1 MVCNSRVRVRGGA
14 TRDGHLL
21 LFSYLGKTKVPT
33 NHYFNIHD
41 SSPEQNLLHDLLIE
55 SIKIY
60 GIDVYWLPRISS
72 SSADQILGEDTLSS
86 YSVNHIV
93 EMYIK
98 NVEGFEGQGDFLSKF
113 GLDIRDQITFTVAI
127 RRFEQLDSGYPRPRE
142 GDLIYFPM
150 NKKLFE
156 IQFVEHESLFY
167 PMGTLPVYDLRC
179 ELFAY
184 NQQKINTGI
193 DEIDQIAQT
202 IGTSSRAQAFSTNAL
217 ASSTATD
224 GDNFA
229 IEEKS
234 DSILDFS
241 ENNPFGSF

>member
-1 MVCNSRVRVRGGA
+1 M
-14 TRDGHLL
+14 
-21 LFSYLGKTKVPT
+21 PT
-33 NHYFNIHD
+33 NHYINNHG
-41 SSPEQNLLHDLLIE
+41 SSPEQNLIHDLLIE
-55 SIKIY
+55 SIKFY
-60 GIDVYWLPRISS
+60 GMDVHWLPRISS
-72 SSADQILGEDTLSS
+72 ARADTIFGEDTLSS
-86 YSVNHIV
+86 FSTNHMI
-93 EMYIK
+93 EMYVK

-127 RRFEQLDSGYPRPRE
+127 RRFEQLDSGYERPRE

-156 IQFVEHESLFY
+156 IQFVEHESMFY
-167 PMGTLPVYDLRC
+167 PTGTLPVYDLRC

-184 NQQKINTGI
+184 NQQEINTGI
-193 DEIDQIAQT
+193 EEIDQIAQT
-202 IGTSSRAQAFSTNAL
+202 IGTTARAQAFSSNAL
-217 ASSTATD
+217 TSATVSD

-229 IEEKS
+229 IEERS

>member
-1 MVCNSRVRVRGGA
+1 M
-14 TRDGHLL
+14 
-21 LFSYLGKTKVPT
+21 PT
-33 NHYFNIHD
+33 NHYINHHT
-41 SSPEQNLLHDLLIE
+41 SSPEQNLIHDLLIE
-55 SIKIY
+55 SIKFY
-60 GIDVYWLPRISS
+60 GMDVHWLPRISS
-72 SSADQILGEDTLSS
+72 ASADTILGEDTLSS
-86 YSVNHIV
+86 FSTNHMI
-93 EMYIK
+93 EMYVK

-127 RRFEQLDSGYPRPRE
+127 RRFDQLDSGYERPRE
-142 GDLIYFPM
+142 GDLIYFPL

-167 PMGTLPVYDLRC
+167 PTGTLPVYDLRC

-184 NQQKINTGI
+184 SQQEINTGI
-193 DEIDQIAQT
+193 EEIDQIAQT
-202 IGTSSRAQAFSTNAL
+202 IGTTARAAAFSSNAL
-217 ASSTATD
+217 TSATVSD

-229 IEEKS
+229 IEESS

>member
-1 MVCNSRVRVRGGA
+1 M
-14 TRDGHLL
+14 
-21 LFSYLGKTKVPT
+21 PT
-33 NHYFNIHD
+33 NHYINNYG
-41 SSPEQNLLHDLLIE
+41 SSPEQNLIHDLLIE
-55 SIKIY
+55 SIKFY
-60 GIDVYWLPRISS
+60 GMDVHWLPRISS
-72 SSADQILGEDTLSS
+72 TSPDQILGEDTLSS
-86 YSVNHIV
+86 FSMNHMI

-127 RRFEQLDSGYPRPRE
+127 RRFEQLDSGYERPRE
-142 GDLIYFPM
+142 GDLIYFPL

-167 PMGTLPVYDLRC
+167 PTGTLPVYDLRC

-184 NQQKINTGI
+184 NQQELNTGI
-193 DEIDQIAQT
+193 AEIDQIAQT
-202 IGTSSRAQAFSTNAL
+202 SGPRSEAFANTFLDVAR
-217 ASSTATD
+217 D
-224 GDNFA
+224 DIDNFA

>member
-1 MVCNSRVRVRGGA
+1 M
-14 TRDGHLL
+14 
-21 LFSYLGKTKVPT
+21 PT
-33 NHYFNIHD
+33 NHYINHHP
-41 SSPEQNLLHDLLIE
+41 SSPEQNLIHDLLIE
-55 SIKIY
+55 SIKFY
-60 GIDVYWLPRISS
+60 GMDVHWLPRISS
-72 SSADQILGEDTLSS
+72 ASADTILGEDTLSS
-86 YSVNHIV
+86 FSTNHMI
-93 EMYIK
+93 EMYVK

-127 RRFEQLDSGYPRPRE
+127 RRFEQLDSGYERPRE

-156 IQFVEHESLFY
+156 IQFVEHESMFY
-167 PMGTLPVYDLRC
+167 PTGTLPVYDLRC

-184 NQQKINTGI
+184 NQQEINTGI
-193 DEIDQIAQT
+193 EEIDQIAQT
-202 IGTSSRAQAFSTNAL
+202 IGTTTRSAAFSSNAL
-217 ASSTATD
+217 TSATVSD

-229 IEEKS
+229 IEERS

>member
-1 MVCNSRVRVRGGA
+1 M
-14 TRDGHLL
+14 
-21 LFSYLGKTKVPT
+21 PT
-33 NHYFNIHD
+33 NHYINHHT
-41 SSPEQNLLHDLLIE
+41 SSPEQNLIHDLLIE
-55 SIKIY
+55 SIKFY
-60 GIDVYWLPRISS
+60 GMDVHWLPRISS
-72 SSADQILGEDTLSS
+72 ASADTILGEDTLSS
-86 YSVNHIV
+86 FSTNHMI
-93 EMYIK
+93 EMYVK

-127 RRFEQLDSGYPRPRE
+127 RRFEQLDSGYERPRE

-156 IQFVEHESLFY
+156 IQFVEHESMFY
-167 PMGTLPVYDLRC
+167 PTGTLPVYDLRC

-184 NQQKINTGI
+184 NQQEINTGI
-193 DEIDQIAQT
+193 EEIDQIAQT
-202 IGTSSRAQAFSTNAL
+202 IGTTTRSAAFSSNAL
-217 ASSTATD
+217 TSATVSD

-229 IEEKS
+229 IEERS

>member
-1 MVCNSRVRVRGGA
+1 M
-14 TRDGHLL
+14 
-21 LFSYLGKTKVPT
+21 PT
-33 NHYFNIHD
+33 NHYINNHG
-41 SSPEQNLLHDLLIE
+41 SSPEQNLIHDLLIE
-55 SIKIY
+55 SIKFY
-60 GIDVYWLPRISS
+60 GMDVHWLPRISS

-86 YSVNHIV
+86 FSTNHMI

-113 GLDIRDQITFTVAI
+113 GLDIRDQITFTLAI
-127 RRFEQLDSGYPRPRE
+127 RRFEQLESGYERPRE

-167 PMGTLPVYDLRC
+167 PTGTLPVYDLRC

-184 NQQKINTGI
+184 SQQEINTGI
-193 DEIDQIAQT
+193 PEIDQIAQT
-202 IGTSSRAQAFSTNAL
+202 SGDRGQAFANTFLDVAR
-217 ASSTATD
+217 D
-224 GDNFA
+224 DIDNFA
-229 IEEKS
+229 IEQSS

>member
-1 MVCNSRVRVRGGA
+1 M
-14 TRDGHLL
+14 
-21 LFSYLGKTKVPT
+21 PT
-33 NHYFNIHD
+33 NHYINHHT
-41 SSPEQNLLHDLLIE
+41 SSPEQNLIHDLLIE
-55 SIKIY
+55 SIKFY
-60 GIDVYWLPRISS
+60 GMDVHWLPRISS
-72 SSADQILGEDTLSS
+72 ASADTILGEDPLSS
-86 YSVNHIV
+86 FSTNHMI
-93 EMYIK
+93 EMYVK

-127 RRFEQLDSGYPRPRE
+127 RRFEQLDSGYERPRE

-156 IQFVEHESLFY
+156 IQFVEHESMFY
-167 PMGTLPVYDLRC
+167 PTGTLPVYDLRC

-184 NQQKINTGI
+184 NQQEINTGI
-193 DEIDQIAQT
+193 EEIDQIAQT
-202 IGTSSRAQAFSTNAL
+202 IGTTTRSAAFSSNAL
-217 ASSTATD
+217 TSATVSD

-229 IEEKS
+229 IEERS